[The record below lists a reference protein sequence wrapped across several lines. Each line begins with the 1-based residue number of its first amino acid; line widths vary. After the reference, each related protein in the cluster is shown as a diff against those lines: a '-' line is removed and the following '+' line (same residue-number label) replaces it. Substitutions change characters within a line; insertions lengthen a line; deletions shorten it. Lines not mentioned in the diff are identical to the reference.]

1 MMMRNRTVQKTLWL
15 LIIVGVWEITARY
28 GSANPLLFPA
38 FSVVMQSLIT
48 GILQG
53 TLAVQLLQSLT
64 VVAAGLGT
72 GLVLAVI
79 MAYLDYFS
87 DIAQSL
93 LELLASALHPLP
105 GIALLPV
112 VVLWAGVGLKAVF
125 VIIVHAVLWSL
136 FLNIKMG
143 FRQVDPSLVEVAK
156 NYGATDWQLFSHVL
170 MPCSIHAVLTGLQI
184 GWSRGWRALISAEM
198 VFGAISALGGIGWY
212 IYERRAFM
220 DTPGIYAGILLIVL
234 VGVFVEQVLFSR
246 ILKIW

>member
-1 MMMRNRTVQKTLWL
+1 MMNNKRIQKAFWLL
-15 LIIVGVWEITARY
+15 LIIGAWEATARF
-28 GSANPLLFPA
+28 GGINPLLFPA
-38 FSVVMQSLIT
+38 FSVVAGSLMT
-48 GILQG
+48 GLLKG
-53 TLAVQLLQSLT
+53 TLLVQLIQSLT
-64 VVAAGLGT
+64 VITAGLAT
-72 GLVLAVI
+72 GLVLAIV

-87 DIAQSL
+87 DISQSL

-125 VIIVHAVLWSL
+125 VIIVHAVVWSL

-143 FRQVDPSLVEVAK
+143 FRQVEQSLVEVAK
-156 NYGATDWQLFSHVL
+156 NYGATDFQLFRHVL
-170 MPCSIHAVLTGLQI
+170 MPCSVHALLTGLQV

-198 VFGAISALGGIGWY
+198 VFGAISSLGGIGWY

-234 VGVFVEQVLFSR
+234 VGVLVEQVLFGK
-246 ILKIW
+246 ILKAW